1 MREEIEKMD
10 FLYLDWYNQ
19 YGIYFILLEDNGVT
33 SRIWVRL
40 FMTTLLIGV
49 ITTAIVGFIINWNE
63 YVHYFADFRIINI
76 LSALFWF
83 ILWGF
88 LYSVISQMGYFAYL
102 TVHRFGLGIFKS
114 VSLWNGV
121 QVVLIL
127 FVLFDLIYLRYE
139 TFANSGDSLMPYIG
153 LAVLLFIPALVT
165 AWFKAKQTNREAF
178 IPALFF
184 MIVVTVIE
192 WFPVLRVNEHSWLY
206 LMLFSLLACNAY
218 QLLILHKLNMQSQ
231 QVRQRIESKRLP
243 NKKTNAQKKSSKK
256 PSI

>member
-63 YVHYFADFRIINI
+63 YVHYFTDFRTINI

-83 ILWGF
+83 ILWGL

-127 FVLFDLIYLRYE
+127 FVLFDLVYLRYE
-139 TFANSGDSLMPYIG
+139 TFASSGDSLLPYIG
-153 LAVLLFIPALVT
+153 LAALLFIPALVI

-192 WFPVLRVNEHSWLY
+192 WFPVLRVNEHSWVY
-206 LMLFSLLACNAY
+206 LMLFPLLACNAY
-218 QLLILHKLNMQSQ
+218 QLLILHKLNLKSQ
-231 QVRQRIESKRLP
+231 QERQRIENNKTP
-243 NKKTNAQKKSSKK
+243 NKRGNASKKASKK

>member
-1 MREEIEKMD
+1 M
-10 FLYLDWYNQ
+10 
-19 YGIYFILLEDNGVT
+19 T

-40 FMTTLLIGV
+40 FMTTLLIGA

-63 YVHYFADFRIINI
+63 YVHYFTDFRILNI
-76 LSALFWF
+76 VSALFWF
-83 ILWGF
+83 VLWGV

-121 QVVLIL
+121 QVVLIV
-127 FVLFDLIYLRYE
+127 FVLFDLVYLRYE
-139 TFANSGDSLMPYIG
+139 TFANSGDSLLPYIG
-153 LAVLLFIPALVT
+153 LTALLLIPAVVT
-165 AWFKAKQTNREAF
+165 AWYKAKQTNREAF

-192 WFPVLRVNEHSWLY
+192 WFPVLRVNEQDWVY
-206 LMLFSLLACNAY
+206 LMLFALFACNAY
-218 QLLILHKLNMQSQ
+218 QLLILHKLNLKSQ
-231 QVRQRIESKRLP
+231 QERQRIESKRSS
-243 NKKTNAQKKSSKK
+243 NKKTNVSKKTSKK

>member
-1 MREEIEKMD
+1 M
-10 FLYLDWYNQ
+10 
-19 YGIYFILLEDNGVT
+19 T

-40 FMTTLLIGV
+40 FMTTLLIGG
-49 ITTAIVGFIINWNE
+49 ITSAIVGFIINWNE
-63 YVHYFADFRIINI
+63 YVHYFIDFRVINI

-83 ILWGF
+83 ILWGI
-88 LYSVISQMGYFAYL
+88 LYSVVSQMGFFAYL

-121 QVVLIL
+121 QVILIL
-127 FVLFDLIYLRYE
+127 FVLFDVVYLRYE
-139 TFANSGDSLMPYIG
+139 TFAKTGESLLSYIV
-153 LAVLLFIPALVT
+153 LAALLLIPSLVT

-192 WFPVLRVNEHSWLY
+192 WFPVLRVNEPSWVY

-231 QVRQRIESKRLP
+231 QHRQSKQSSSS
-243 NKKTNAQKKSSKK
+243 NKKTKSPKKLSKK
-256 PSI
+256 TVH